1 MDMLK
6 QRIISDGVIL
16 GTDILKVD
24 RFLNH
29 QVDPFLLREIA
40 IEIKNRYK
48 NTDITKVLTVE
59 ASGIAI
65 AAFVALE
72 LGVPF
77 VFAKKYNARN
87 LDSDVYEEEV
97 FSFTKQKTFTIRVS
111 KNYISKDDKVLI
123 VDDFLAKGGAL
134 NGLIGITEQAGAKV
148 AGCAIVIEKTFQGGG
163 DEIRSKG
170 YRVESLAKIAS
181 ITDGKITFEEN

>member
-1 MDMLK
+1 M
-6 QRIISDGVIL
+6 
-16 GTDILKVD
+16 
-24 RFLNH
+24 
-29 QVDPFLLREIA
+29 
-40 IEIKNRYK
+40 
-48 NTDITKVLTVE
+48 
-59 ASGIAI
+59 
-65 AAFVALE
+65 
-72 LGVPF
+72 
-77 VFAKKYNARN
+77 
-87 LDSDVYEEEV
+87 
-97 FSFTKQKTFTIRVS
+97 S

-170 YRVESLAKIAS
+170 YRIESLAKIAS

>member
-29 QVDPFLLREIA
+29 QVDPFLLHEIA

-65 AAFVALE
+65 AAFTALE

-111 KNYISKDDKVLI
+111 KNYIGKEDKVLI

>member
-29 QVDPFLLREIA
+29 QVDPFLLHEIA

-65 AAFVALE
+65 AAFTALE

-170 YRVESLAKIAS
+170 YRIESLAKIAS
-181 ITDGKITFEEN
+181 ITDGKIKFEEN

>member
-65 AAFVALE
+65 AAFAALE

-134 NGLIGITEQAGAKV
+134 NGLIGITEQAGATV
-148 AGCAIVIEKTFQGGG
+148 AGCAIVIEKTFQDGG

-170 YRVESLAKIAS
+170 YRIESLAKIAS

>member
-65 AAFVALE
+65 AAFAALE

-87 LDSDVYEEEV
+87 LDSDVFEEEV
-97 FSFTKQKTFTIRVS
+97 FSFTKQKIFTIRVS

-170 YRVESLAKIAS
+170 YRIESLAKIAS

>member
-1 MDMLK
+1 MLK

-29 QVDPFLLREIA
+29 QVDPFLLHEIA

-48 NTDITKVLTVE
+48 NTDIT
-59 ASGIAI
+59 GIAI
-65 AAFVALE
+65 AAFTALE

-111 KNYISKDDKVLI
+111 KNYIGKEDKVLI

>member
-6 QRIISDGVIL
+6 KRIISDGVIL
-16 GTDILKVD
+16 GTDIIKVD

-40 IEIKNRYK
+40 KEIKNRY
-48 NTDITKVLTVE
+48 TGTEITKVLTVE
-59 ASGIAI
+59 SSGIAI
-65 AAFVALE
+65 AAFAALE

-87 LDSDVYEEEV
+87 LDSSVYQADVY
-97 FSFTKQKTFTIRVS
+97 SFTKQQTFSIRVS
-111 KNYISKDDKVLI
+111 TKYIEGSDKILI

-134 NGLIGITEQAGAKV
+134 TGLIDITEQAGASV
-148 AGCAIVIEKTFQGGG
+148 SGCAIVIEKSFQGGAQL
-163 DEIRSKG
+163 IREKG
-170 YRVESLAKIAS
+170 YRVESLAAIQS
-181 ITDGKITFEEN
+181 IKNGIITFYD

>member
-29 QVDPFLLREIA
+29 QVDPFLLHEIA
-40 IEIKNRYK
+40 TEIKNRYK

-65 AAFVALE
+65 AAFTALE

-111 KNYISKDDKVLI
+111 KNYIGKEDKVLI

>member
-1 MDMLK
+1 MDMLR

-65 AAFVALE
+65 AAFAALE

-87 LDSDVYEEEV
+87 LDSDVFEEEV

-170 YRVESLAKIAS
+170 YRIESLAKIAS

>member
-29 QVDPFLLREIA
+29 QVDPFLLHEIA

-65 AAFVALE
+65 AAFTALE
-72 LGVPF
+72 LGIPF

-111 KNYISKDDKVLI
+111 KNYIGKEDKVLI

>member
-29 QVDPFLLREIA
+29 QVDPFLLHEIA

-65 AAFVALE
+65 AAFAALE

-111 KNYISKDDKVLI
+111 KNYIGKEDKVLI

-170 YRVESLAKIAS
+170 YRIESLAKIAS

>member
-65 AAFVALE
+65 AAFAALE

-111 KNYISKDDKVLI
+111 KNYIGKEDKVLI

>member
-40 IEIKNRYK
+40 IEIKNRYQ

-65 AAFVALE
+65 AAFAALE

-170 YRVESLAKIAS
+170 YRIESLAKIAS
-181 ITDGKITFEEN
+181 ITNGEITFEKN

>member
-29 QVDPFLLREIA
+29 QVDPFLLHEIA

-65 AAFVALE
+65 AAFTALE

-111 KNYISKDDKVLI
+111 KNYIGKEDKVLI

-181 ITDGKITFEEN
+181 ITDGRITFEEN

>member
-111 KNYISKDDKVLI
+111 KNYIGKEDKVLI

-170 YRVESLAKIAS
+170 YRIESLAKIAS

>member
-65 AAFVALE
+65 AAFAALE

>member
-29 QVDPFLLREIA
+29 QVDPFLLHEIA

-65 AAFVALE
+65 AAFAALE

-87 LDSDVYEEEV
+87 LDSDVFEEEV

-111 KNYISKDDKVLI
+111 KNYIGKEDKVLI

-170 YRVESLAKIAS
+170 YRIESLAKIAS

>member
-1 MDMLK
+1 MLK

-29 QVDPFLLREIA
+29 QVDPFLLHEIT

-65 AAFVALE
+65 AAFTALE

-111 KNYISKDDKVLI
+111 KNYIGKEDKVLI

>member
-65 AAFVALE
+65 AAFAALE

-87 LDSDVYEEEV
+87 LDSDVFEEEV

-148 AGCAIVIEKTFQGGG
+148 AGCAIVIEKTFQDGG

-170 YRVESLAKIAS
+170 YRIESLAKIAS

>member
-40 IEIKNRYK
+40 IEIKNRYQ

-65 AAFVALE
+65 AAFAALE

>member
-1 MDMLK
+1 MDMLE

-29 QVDPFLLREIA
+29 QVDPFLLHEIA

-65 AAFVALE
+65 AAFTALE

-111 KNYISKDDKVLI
+111 KNYIGKEDKVLI

>member
-29 QVDPFLLREIA
+29 QVDPFLLHEIA

-65 AAFVALE
+65 AAFTALE

-87 LDSDVYEEEV
+87 LDSDVFEEEV

>member
-65 AAFVALE
+65 AAFAALE

-111 KNYISKDDKVLI
+111 KNYIGKEDKVLI

-170 YRVESLAKIAS
+170 YRIESLAKIAS

>member
-29 QVDPFLLREIA
+29 QVDPFLLHEIA

-65 AAFVALE
+65 AAFTALE

-170 YRVESLAKIAS
+170 YRIESLAKIAS

>member
-29 QVDPFLLREIA
+29 QVDPFLLHEIA

-65 AAFVALE
+65 AAFAALE

-87 LDSDVYEEEV
+87 LDSDVFEEEV

>member
-29 QVDPFLLREIA
+29 QVDPFLLHEIT

-65 AAFVALE
+65 AAFTALE

-111 KNYISKDDKVLI
+111 KNYIGKEDKVLI

>member
-29 QVDPFLLREIA
+29 QVDPFLLHEIA

-65 AAFVALE
+65 AAFTALE

-87 LDSDVYEEEV
+87 LDSDVYGEEV

-111 KNYISKDDKVLI
+111 KNYIGKEDKVLI

>member
-29 QVDPFLLREIA
+29 QVDPFLLHEIA

-65 AAFVALE
+65 AAFTALE